1 MTTLGFGQEEILQRR
16 NLLFGVG
23 ATNLVARFLS
33 EPIHFDGCLSEAD
46 FESILNEYD
55 LNKEYPLDSGCT
67 YTDFFLPKAFAAN
80 FRLTSYK
87 KLIWA
92 ELMNVAG
99 ENGPRVLPLEHIFRV
114 IERILMRS
122 RHMDSSEFQVTEGI
136 VKEAVGASLIAEFV
150 SLMRQAE
157 RK

>member
-1 MTTLGFGQEEILQRR
+1 
-16 NLLFGVG
+16 
-23 ATNLVARFLS
+23 
-33 EPIHFDGCLSEAD
+33 
-46 FESILNEYD
+46 
-55 LNKEYPLDSGCT
+55 
-67 YTDFFLPKAFAAN
+67 
-80 FRLTSYK
+80 
-87 KLIWA
+87 
-92 ELMNVAG
+92 MNVAG